1 MAIQGLGSSLSQYR
15 NYKSSASGLGKSTQR
30 LSGGYR
36 INSAADDASGL
47 AISQKMRAQISV
59 DEARLQ
65 NTSMQISSAQTA
77 DGGLSTVQDS
87 LSRMRDLAVQAA
99 NDTYSDADRA
109 LLQKEFSQLQQDISR
124 TYESANFNGISLL
137 SNAPGITGMDI
148 STATSANQAMAG
160 LENAI
165 NAVSSQRGDFG
176 ALQTGAEYTA
186 QGLRDSIIHTQ
197 EAESE
202 IRDLDVALAVMENT
216 RKRILHQ
223 SSIAMLAQANQNAS
237 GVMRF
242 LQ

>member
-15 NYKSSASGLGKSTQR
+15 NYKSNASGLGKSTQR
-30 LSGGYR
+30 LSAGYR

-65 NTSMQISSAQTA
+65 NTGMQISSAQTA

-87 LSRMRDLAVQAA
+87 LSRMRELAVQAA
-99 NDTYSDADRA
+99 NGTYSDADRA
-109 LLQKEFSQLQQDISR
+109 QLQKEFSQLQQDIGR
-124 TYESANFNGISLL
+124 TYESTNFNGIPLL
-137 SNAPGITGMDI
+137 GSAPGITGMDI
-148 STATSANQAMAG
+148 STAAGADRAMAG

-186 QGLRDSIIHTQ
+186 QGLRESIIRTQ
-197 EAESE
+197 ESESE
-202 IRDLDVALAVMENT
+202 IRDLDIALAVMENT
-216 RKRILHQ
+216 RKKILHQ
-223 SSIAMLAQANQNAS
+223 SSVAMLAQANQRAS
-237 GVMRF
+237 GVMRL